1 MPLIIDTYNLLHVT
15 GILPPEIAGID
26 VPGLIRLLHQS
37 RYRHERI
44 DLVCDGSPRADV
56 PSGRAGG
63 VHIRYAGPGKEADGL
78 IARMIQQSSSPRRL
92 TVVSSDHAVQR
103 AARVRKCRVLTSQVL
118 LQQLALDAERPDR
131 EPDPSPAADAP
142 IGGLS
147 NGQVDRWLQEF
158 GVDPEAIERESR
170 PETRP
175 LTRPPSAGF
184 SGSSG
189 PCESSGSCEPGESGM
204 DPHIPREDQPRSKD
218 REAGREQLRG
228 AALPEEIVAEAE
240 RLAREAQRSA
250 PPGGKTG
257 ESE

>member
-37 RYRHERI
+37 RYRHERV

-56 PSGRAGG
+56 PPGKVGG
-63 VHIRYAGPGKEADGL
+63 VHIRYAGPGKEADEL

-103 AARVRKCRVLTSQVL
+103 AARVRKCRVLTSQDL
-118 LQQLALDAERPDR
+118 LRQLALDAERPDR
-131 EPDPSPAADAP
+131 EPDPSSATEDTP

-147 NGQVDRWLQEF
+147 DGQVDQWLQEF
-158 GVDPEAIERESR
+158 GVDPETIERESR

-175 LTRPPSAGF
+175 VARPSPG
-184 SGSSG
+184 GSSKSKSDA
-189 PCESSGSCEPGESGM
+189 PNT
-204 DPHIPREDQPRSKD
+204 DPHRSHEDQPRSANREAAWGDDAD
-218 REAGREQLRG
+218 REHARG
-228 AALPEEIVAEAE
+228 GALPEEIIAEAE
-240 RLAREAQRSA
+240 RIAREAQRSS
-250 PPGGKTG
+250 PPDETTDGT
-257 ESE
+257 E